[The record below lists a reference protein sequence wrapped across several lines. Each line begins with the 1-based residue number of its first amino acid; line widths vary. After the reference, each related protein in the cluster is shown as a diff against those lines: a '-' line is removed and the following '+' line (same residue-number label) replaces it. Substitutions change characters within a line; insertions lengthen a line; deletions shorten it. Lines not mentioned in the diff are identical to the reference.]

1 MGFGLYASGKAADRV
16 ELAPPA
22 TGGPIFFMLPQTWQP
37 HCFVAN

>member
-22 TGGPIFFMLPQTWQP
+22 TGGPIFLYFPKLGSLT
-37 HCFVAN
+37 AL